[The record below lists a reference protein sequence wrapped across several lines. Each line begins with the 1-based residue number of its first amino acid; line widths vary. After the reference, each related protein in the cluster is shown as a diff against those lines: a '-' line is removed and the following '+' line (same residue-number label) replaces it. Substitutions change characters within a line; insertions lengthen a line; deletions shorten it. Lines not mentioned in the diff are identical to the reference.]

1 VTREQMLEDALTGR
15 MKPDAPVGQAQD
27 VLGEGGAAAQAT
39 EALGR
44 NPRQAGKATYCAAAG
59 GRDTRRTNSAP
70 AAARRVGT
78 ARVGT
83 RQRALA
89 VVKRQAQVGT
99 ITYCPPPH

>member
-1 VTREQMLEDALTGR
+1 
-15 MKPDAPVGQAQD
+15 MKPDAPLGQATD
-27 VLGEGGAAAQAT
+27 APGEGGAAS
-39 EALGR
+39 LGR
-44 NPRQAGKATYCAAAG
+44 NPRQAGKASYCAAAG

-99 ITYCPPPH
+99 ITPCQSHL